1 MHRQDETDKTE
12 QGEVQT
18 QIKRSAIHR
27 TCNEEDVPAVQRFI
41 GLVRYIS
48 NHQYSFLRTDQKPQ
62 TFLMQKSP
70 ASAPKKLERPFVATS
85 TVWDEIR
92 YKPGKGMLLAD
103 TQPRVYMNDR

>member
-12 QGEVQT
+12 QGEVRT
-18 QIKRSAIHR
+18 QIKRSAIYR

-41 GLVRYIS
+41 GLVRYLS

-70 ASAPKKLERPFVATS
+70 KPAPKKLERPFVATS
-85 TVWDEIR
+85 TV
-92 YKPGKGMLLAD
+92 
-103 TQPRVYMNDR
+103 